1 MNGAR
6 PGMAAFAAH
15 RTARA
20 AGFDPWLLGAVV
32 VLILLGLVMVASSSI
47 TLADRV
53 YGEPL
58 HYFWRQ
64 FAAVAIGALLM
75 AGTMAVP
82 LAWWQRCSAGFLLL
96 AIALLTLVLVPG
108 VGREVN
114 GSMRWL
120 SLGPINVQASEFAKL
135 FIVVYIAGYLVR
147 RRDDV
152 AGTLSGFIRPIA
164 VVTLIAGL
172 LLLEPDFGAAAV
184 IFATVLGMLFMGGVP
199 LGRFFAW
206 MVAAAAALLSLVL
219 ISPYRLQRLTSFLD
233 PWDDPFNT
241 GFQLSQALIA
251 FGRGEWT
258 GVGLGS
264 SVQKLFYLPEAH
276 TDFVFA
282 VLAEELGLAGSA
294 TVILLYL
301 FVVWRAFL
309 IAHQAEQDGRLF
321 AAHTG
326 YGIGL
331 IFGLQALINIGVNMG
346 VLPTKGLTLP
356 FLSYGSNSA
365 IVSCLL
371 IALLLRIEHEH
382 RTAGRRPPIAA
393 MADYAD

>member
-1 MNGAR
+1 
-6 PGMAAFAAH
+6 MAALIAP
-15 RTARA
+15 RTGRRA
-20 AGFDPWLLGAVV
+20 GYDPWLIGAAI

-47 TLADRV
+47 TIADRLHA
-53 YGEPL
+53 EPL
-58 HYFWRQ
+58 YFFWRQ
-64 FAAVAIGALLM
+64 LLAVTLGTALMVGVAL
-75 AGTMAVP
+75 VP
-82 LAWWQRCSAGFLLL
+82 LAYWERFSVWFLLL
-96 AIALLTLVLVPG
+96 AIALLLLVLIPG

-120 SLGPINVQASEFAKL
+120 SLGPISLQSSEPAKL
-135 FIVVYIAGYLVR
+135 LVIVYVAGYLVR
-147 RRDDV
+147 YRDDV
-152 AGTLSGFIRPIA
+152 SRTLSGFIRPIA

-184 IFATVLGMLFMGGVP
+184 IFTTVLGMMFMGGVP
-199 LGRFFAW
+199 LGRFCAW
-206 MVAAAAALLSLVL
+206 VLAAAAALLSLVL

-233 PWDDPFNT
+233 PWDDPFAS

-282 VLAEELGLAGSA
+282 VLAEELGLLGSGA
-294 TVILLYL
+294 VILLYL
-301 FVVWRAFL
+301 FVVWRAFV
-309 IAHQAEQDGRLF
+309 IAQIAEQAGRLF
-321 AAHTG
+321 AAHTA

-331 IFGLQALINIGVNMG
+331 IFGLQAQINIGVNMG

-356 FLSYGSNSA
+356 FLSYGSNSVV
-365 IVSCLL
+365 ISCML
-371 IALLLRIEHEH
+371 IALLVRIEHEN
-382 RTAGRRPPIAA
+382 RAAVRRPAPGA
-393 MADYAD
+393 MAKYAV